1 MEGLYLIHTREFIST
16 NKEIYKIGRS
26 SNIENRVR
34 NYPNGSKILLA
45 IINKNS
51 IQCEKDLIKKFKL
64 TFTQKQFYGNEYFE
78 GNKYEM
84 INMMC
89 DYIITDNKECK
100 RKEYIKKEKEDKKKE
115 RETEKDRR
123 DKEETEKKKKE
134 NEEKEKEKEKKK
146 KKMDKDKEEI
156 DKEER
161 DKEESKNIDA
171 NNRIILNNQENKK
184 LESKKSNTK
193 TVNKEYK
200 CYKCFSVFKFISV
213 FYKHLETSS
222 RCSMSKNDINNYFTE
237 NNLYIKKYNVKQNNS
252 EKINTEDLNIKKY
265 KIKSLQC
272 DKCKKNFSR
281 IDSLNR
287 HKKQLQCS
295 KQKSNSIKQINT
307 ININPF
313 EYEDIN
319 KIPSLE
325 CKDFLKSILEGKLDN
340 FTTIISIIYSKLEN
354 KNFYKPK
361 LSVYEIA
368 IFHTNLT
375 IKLYT
380 YKDFINILF
389 NHCILIIKKILF
401 LYNTDFTI
409 NDIKLIINNLNTI
422 INTKEL
428 YYKQIKLLIDTECIN
443 NNDTNKLNIKTIT
456 KNNKINTDDLTTY
469 IKKCD
474 EFNKDTE
481 TYINSILI

>member
-45 IINKNS
+45 IISRNS

-78 GNKYEM
+78 GNKYKM
-84 INMMC
+84 VNMMC
-89 DYIITDNKECK
+89 NYINIDNEECE
-100 RKEYIKKEKEDKKKE
+100 RKEEEEKAKEKKEKKGKK
-115 RETEKDRR
+115 
-123 DKEETEKKKKE
+123 
-134 NEEKEKEKEKKK
+134 KEKKK
-146 KKMDKDKEEI
+146 EKGEEKKNDDEKKEEGNINSDKGNEEEIKDKKEEKTQLIKENKNKTECPKCNHIFKYPTMLRQHFKKSFHCLMDDEEI
-156 DKEER
+156 EKFF
-161 DKEESKNIDA
+161 NP
-171 NNRIILNNQENKK
+171 IIIKCDICNQTFIQKSSLYRHKRNVNCMFDLNNNNN
-184 LESKKSNTK
+184 SS
-193 TVNKEYK
+193 
-200 CYKCFSVFKFISV
+200 IS
-213 FYKHLETSS
+213 
-222 RCSMSKNDINNYFTE
+222 
-237 NNLYIKKYNVKQNNS
+237 IKKQ
-252 EKINTEDLNIKKY
+252 
-265 KIKSLQC
+265 
-272 DKCKKNFSR
+272 
-281 IDSLNR
+281 
-287 HKKQLQCS
+287 KKQ
-295 KQKSNSIKQINT
+295 KNTNSIKQINT

-340 FTTIISIIYSKLEN
+340 FTTIIPIIYSKLEN

-401 LYNTDFTI
+401 LYKTDFTI